1 MNNEFQELRRQ
12 YSVKIQKEIAPIV
25 DEMRK
30 NLINRN
36 CGKEQYTFHF
46 TKQGDVLSIPLCDV
60 EELFAI
66 DGDMCPQGK

>member
-25 DEMRK
+25 DKMRE

-36 CGKEQYTFHF
+36 DGKEQYTFCH
-46 TKQGDVLSIPLCDV
+46 TKQGDVLSIPLCNV

-66 DGDMCPQGK
+66 DGDMCLQGK